1 MYMPNGR
8 SSALPK
14 LSPTRSM
21 STIIYHLAFRADW
34 EAGLAVGE
42 YCAPSLAEEGFI
54 HASGDEEQM
63 LRVAERLFAGRDDL
77 LVLDVDT
84 DKLPEDSPV
93 IREPARSGE
102 IYPHVYGPINPD
114 SVVRVRALVPD
125 ADNPG
130 TFTLAG
136 IG

>member
-1 MYMPNGR
+1 MP
-8 SSALPK
+8 S
-14 LSPTRSM
+14 
-21 STIIYHLAFRADW
+21 IIYHLAFRSDW
-34 EAGLAVGE
+34 EAGLAAGE
-42 YCAPSLAEEGFI
+42 YRAPSLAEEGFI

-63 LRVAERLFAGRDDL
+63 LRVAARLFAGRDDL

-102 IYPHVYGPINPD
+102 IYPHVYGPIDPHA
-114 SVVRVRALVPD
+114 VVRIRALVPD

-130 TFTLAG
+130 VFTLADAN
-136 IG
+136 

>member
-1 MYMPNGR
+1 
-8 SSALPK
+8 
-14 LSPTRSM
+14 
-21 STIIYHLAFRADW
+21 
-34 EAGLAVGE
+34 
-42 YCAPSLAEEGFI
+42 
-54 HASGDEEQM
+54 M
-63 LRVAERLFAGRDDL
+63 LRVAARLFAGRTDL

-84 DKLPEDSPV
+84 DKLPDDSPV

-130 TFTLAG
+130 VFTLADAG
-136 IG
+136 